1 MSGPGGTRRVRG
13 VVVLVGILAAAVLTG
28 CAYEDEGDPRPTA
41 TSPSVRP
48 TAAIPSKGPD
58 LMAVERRNFAEL
70 EQRLAGEAKP
80 VLLAVSG
87 PADGPGVGFSKSATV
102 TTAGPHTVTVACV
115 DAPLALISLSQEI
128 VGGSE
133 RTDFELD
140 CKGAQS
146 QVIQLQEGFVGA
158 HLLRPYPDGGAW
170 TGAVA
175 GIEITVG

>member
-1 MSGPGGTRRVRG
+1 M
-13 VVVLVGILAAAVLTG
+13 VLVGVLAGAVLTG
-28 CAYEDEGDPRPTA
+28 CAYEDEGDPGPTEA
-41 TSPSVRP
+41 RSSVRP
-48 TAAIPSKGPD
+48 AAALPSKGED
-58 LMAVERRNFAEL
+58 LLTVETRNYAEL
-70 EQRLAGEAKP
+70 EQRLAGAAKP

-102 TTAGPHTVTVACV
+102 TAAGPHTVTVACV
-115 DAPLALISLSQEI
+115 GASQALVSLSQEI

-140 CKGAQS
+140 CKGTQS
-146 QVIQLQEGFVGA
+146 QVIQLKEGSVGA
-158 HLLRPYPDGGAW
+158 HLIRLHPDGGAW